1 MTPFT
6 CLKNGFTKISVAK
19 VLRGDRASVSGSLRC
34 TSNRG
39 WLRLF
44 IQLKRRQTKRKPQ
57 HHQFSRALQRFSMTL
72 CRTIKRESE
81 LENAFFFTH
90 NFRSSVRS
98 SSSLSF
104 PCLPTV
110 LFAVLLCISL
120 FSRLC
125 LTSWTKGLTKSIMSV
140 QHRQNEKTSSSSC
153 SLVWGR
159 GSLATWSSTDDS
171 AMPKD
176 DALRPPRRTSTVRSE
191 KKRIH
196 HNNNSKKKHPIS
208 NMQHIQSAP

>member
-1 MTPFT
+1 MGLPKSRWQKSWGGTEPA
-6 CLKNGFTKISVAK
+6 CQDPWG
-19 VLRGDRASVSGSLRC
+19 VLPTEDDSDSSYSSRGDKQKGSLSIISFQEPC
-34 TSNRG
+34 SAFLWHYVGLSNVSLS
-39 WLRLF
+39 W
-44 IQLKRRQTKRKPQ
+44 KT
-57 HHQFSRALQRFSMTL
+57 H
-72 CRTIKRESE
+72 
-81 LENAFFFTH
+81 FFFTH

-110 LFAVLLCISL
+110 LFAVSLCISL

-176 DALRPPRRTSTVRSE
+176 DALRPPRRTSTVRGE

-196 HNNNSKKKHPIS
+196 HNNNSKKKHPNS